1 VVIVPSSLSPGAV
14 QIKDGSGT
22 ATDIFAGGAS
32 SLTNLV
38 PFTVPLGMKSKVGG
52 WSIIT
57 LTGAT
62 AYGVG
67 DFTAARRFFVRPG
80 HASAS
85 DSHTSTQA
93 QDPTTPMNTLAAALA
108 YCERYRGDQ
117 ILFAEGT
124 TTAAGLPGSNALNGY
139 SGFSAVYPFV
149 IQTYDPTDALNEAK
163 YGGATSGRPVINTGN
178 NNQDLTGT
186 TNDPPSGL
194 AIRGFKWSPGNVSG
208 PLISIFGSGGLASD
222 YVLLENNILEY
233 TQITGVGSSDGDL
246 RGYGWVIRGNAI
258 YGPWSATSNAHGMFI
273 SDIFGTIEDN
283 VFYHTGWKIGA
294 TRDDDKSIG
303 GVVGDEVF
311 RHTIYQKMTCEMTI
325 RRNLV
330 AQPASTGF
338 SSRGP
343 QGTYH
348 NVLLKCPIA
357 INAGGDDSF
366 NTIRP
371 NGVLIDIGYNLCI
384 GSEGPTTGTVRSG
397 GINTAN
403 GRLGTEVHHNAIAR
417 SGRTSQSVLMATNSN
432 YALPSYSHIHHN
444 REHLFAD
451 SGNNFTISELG
462 GASSIVTYDN
472 NVSSDPT
479 SGSNLNYLSDPPTT
493 AYTEDS
499 LAAAAGYTDYATMIA
514 YAIAHPEAHVAQQ
527 LFTVGLTGYDIDVTA
542 IATPV
547 TLVNAALDTTTLH
560 PGTPAEGFI
569 LGVMPGATLAA
580 TGVPSGMTLDLKR
593 RYWRWDGTGSVSTPT
608 IQFTQT
614 LSTATNSGLV
624 NNVGITIS

>member
-1 VVIVPSSLSPGAV
+1 VPRLTASAISLEPHEAHIPRSLSGSTATPAGVTLGFAALPLRTGTAESPFEVVRNIPFYLDAGATWNRPTRTLTVTGVNGVIAGFSNTEIGGSYHVVISYTKTAGSAALTLRSSSYNSGAL
-14 QIKDGSGT
+14 GSSGT
-22 ATDIFAGGAS
+22 
-32 SLTNLV
+32 L
-38 PFTVPLGMKSKVGG
+38 
-52 WSIIT
+52 
-57 LTGAT
+57 
-62 AYGVG
+62 
-67 DFTAARRFFVRPG
+67 DFTFTSGETSLVIQSTSSFSGTIKVVSVNKSVAAARRFFVRPG

-163 YGGATSGRPVINTGN
+163 YGVATSGRPVINTGN

-514 YAIAHPEAHVAQQ
+514 YAIAHP
-527 LFTVGLTGYDIDVTA
+527 GSSRC
-542 IATPV
+542 P
-547 TLVNAALDTTTLH
+547 AALSRS
-560 PGTPAEGFI
+560 A
-569 LGVMPGATLAA
+569 
-580 TGVPSGMTLDLKR
+580 
-593 RYWRWDGTGSVSTPT
+593 
-608 IQFTQT
+608 
-614 LSTATNSGLV
+614 
-624 NNVGITIS
+624 